1 MHIQNG
7 PFVINSNL
15 IQKLLLAS
23 FFRISRLK
31 ITLYSL
37 FRGRWPAMSR
47 KAEKNMWLHHKLT
60 FLLLV
65 WYIPNLLWD
74 AKFEA
79 PGFKAQLTL
88 LLLDVRRQIS
98 MRLDSSVSRVSSTRV
113 PNRIS
118 LHQWFNP
125 ASSTLWSSII
135 HERSEGSHEEFN
147 ELIGKLYFLVDVV
160 LILISCG
167 SLKPQIEMC
176 LDKMVKVE
184 HNWTSVS

>member
-23 FFRISRLK
+23 FFRISQLK
-31 ITLYSL
+31 ITLYSEV
-37 FRGRWPAMSR
+37 GRWPAMSR

-79 PGFKAQLTL
+79 PSFKAQLTL

-118 LHQWFNP
+118 HRCISDSIQHHQRCDLRLFM
-125 ASSTLWSSII
+125 
-135 HERSEGSHEEFN
+135 RG
-147 ELIGKLYFLVDVV
+147 
-160 LILISCG
+160 
-167 SLKPQIEMC
+167 
-176 LDKMVKVE
+176 VKEVTKNSM
-184 HNWTSVS
+184 NW

>member
-1 MHIQNG
+1 MCGTFPTYCGMQ
-7 PFVINSNL
+7 SL
-15 IQKLLLAS
+15 KLLAS
-23 FFRISRLK
+23 KRNWRSFFS
-31 ITLYSL
+31 T
-37 FRGRWPAMSR
+37 
-47 KAEKNMWLHHKLT
+47 
-60 FLLLV
+60 
-65 WYIPNLLWD
+65 
-74 AKFEA
+74 
-79 PGFKAQLTL
+79 
-88 LLLDVRRQIS
+88 DVRRQIS

-167 SLKPQIEMC
+167 SFKPQIEMC
-176 LDKMVKVE
+176 LDKMVKEE